1 MANGEGYYT
10 QQPDMDTVQDIIR
23 KKNILQGLLPGLQLG
38 VPPIAPGSPQPA
50 TTDDQGNPIYYKDAP
65 VPVGSPK
72 VEPPEPV
79 PAPGISPQALD
90 LGMGSQSLYKQTAYQ
105 QPQSGVSQEQ
115 VGGAIT
121 PQTQQAQQPPAEV
134 PPQPAAQAPEA
145 AQPSGLDP
153 DVQKRL
159 NELEDEKKAIGAM
172 GGEFP
177 EYPTKWRGLLGGL
190 AGGLVAGPGRHPE
203 LGEKVAEGAT
213 WGPYERQ
220 LQQYGLKKQD
230 LQSQYER
237 NLKTF
242 EAVERAK
249 EEEAT
254 AAKARWEVTHPKP
267 SAGLAGLIQR
277 DIDTE
282 EARLGRTLTPE
293 ERAKIEQDTAD
304 RWHPR
309 PKPATGLLGLINE
322 NTAKWKEDHGGREPN
337 YDEQKQIEAES
348 ARTWREHDPTTLA
361 QLAIQA
367 VDTAREQAKL
377 DGKPF
382 TQEDANKTIQKVM
395 DSTETES
402 KKALNEANARLAD
415 ARAKAKPIEAQAAAT
430 RAAAAA
436 AEAGQG
442 GRALRDFK
450 NRTLPPMTREVET
463 YKSVIE
469 ATDTAINSLDST
481 TQVGD
486 VVAIPEGIKAL
497 VGGRNSGVRVTNAE
511 INKLMGGQTKPEE
524 FWSLVNQWARD
535 PSHARFPPGFR
546 KNLSDLLK
554 DKKSYAIRHRNN
566 TVNAVK
572 DLSESTDID
581 TANKAYGSY
590 AAGPPEETP
599 KQGPTKTE
607 IGPDGKLRIV
617 K

>member
-23 KKNILQGLLPGLQLG
+23 KKNLLQGLLPGLQLG
-38 VPPIAPGSPQPA
+38 TPPIYPGEPQPA
-50 TTDDQGNPIYYKDAP
+50 TTDDQGQPLYYPDAP
-65 VPVGSPK
+65 VPVGAPPSPTVAAPTPAK
-72 VEPPEPV
+72 APEIAGLADMPELRQY
-79 PAPGISPQALD
+79 QA
-90 LGMGSQSLYKQTAYQ
+90 SYK
-105 QPQSGVSQEQ
+105 PQSGVTQQ
-115 VGGAIT
+115 KVGEPLT
-121 PQTQQAQQPPAEV
+121 PETQQAQTPPAEV
-134 PPQPAAQAPEA
+134 APQPSA
-145 AQPSGLDP
+145 AQPTQPQPSGVDPAIQSLLD
-153 DVQKRL
+153 R
-159 NELEDEKKAIGAM
+159 LEDEDKQIRA
-172 GGEFP
+172 
-177 EYPTKWRGLLGGL
+177 LGGQL
-190 AGGLVAGPGRHPE
+190 PQPPSKKQRILGSIAAAMMAGPGRQPALGVE
-203 LGEKVAEGAT
+203 LGQQAI

-220 LQQYGLKKQD
+220 LQRYGLQKQD

-237 NLKTF
+237 TLKTF
-242 EAVERAK
+242 EGVERAK
-249 EEEAT
+249 SEEAT

-282 EARLGRTLTPE
+282 ETRLGRTLTPE

-348 ARTWREHDPTTLA
+348 ARTWREHDPNTLA

-382 TQEDANKTIQKVM
+382 TQEDVNKITQGVM
-395 DSTETES
+395 SSTESET
-402 KKALNEANARLAD
+402 KKDLEKSQAQLNRSRASVQQQLAD
-415 ARAKAKPIEAQAAAT
+415 AATKRAE
-430 RAAAAA
+430 AAA

-450 NRTLPPMTREVET
+450 NKSLTVMNKAAEDYRKTVE
-463 YKSVIE
+463 S
-469 ATDTAINSLDST
+469 ADTAINSLESST
-481 TQVGD
+481 PVGD
-486 VVAIPEGIKAL
+486 ILAIPEAL
-497 VGGRNSGVRVTNAE
+497 RTFLAGQSSGFRMTQAE
-511 INKLMGGQTKPEE
+511 INQVLGGQTKAEE
-524 FWSLVNQWARD
+524 FWTHFNKWLGD
-535 PSHARFPPGFR
+535 PNYSRFPPGF
-546 KNLSDLLK
+546 KNDILKLLK
-554 DKKSYAIRHRNN
+554 AKKAKDLKMRNH
-566 TVNAVK
+566 TVNAIK
-572 DLSESTDID
+572 DLSEATDIG
-581 TANKAYGSY
+581 TANKAYASY
-590 AAGPPEETP
+590 ANGPPEETP